1 MKVKHLLREKML
13 WQYRYEEHSS
23 HINGYVEMWEQKRPQ
38 LWWLILLTPL
48 IIVLSPIIVVIS
60 YIITIKQLRQYDN
73 EYQVYTVKK
82 EEGQDN
88 ESRI

>member
-1 MKVKHLLREKML
+1 MKVKHLLREKLL

-23 HINGYVEMWEQKRPQ
+23 HINGYIEMWEQKRPR

-48 IIVLSPIIVVIS
+48 MIVLSPIIMLVI

-73 EYQVYTVKK
+73 EYQVYTIKK
-82 EEGQDN
+82 EGQDD
-88 ESRI
+88 ERL